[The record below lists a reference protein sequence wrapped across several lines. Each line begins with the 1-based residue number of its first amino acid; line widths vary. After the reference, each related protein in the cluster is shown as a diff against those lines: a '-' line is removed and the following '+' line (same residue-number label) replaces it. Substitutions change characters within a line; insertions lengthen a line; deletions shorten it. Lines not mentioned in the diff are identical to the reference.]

1 MKIKSTQSQLRSK
14 LRWGIVGILAL
25 LLIAG
30 FFDAPTYFNRG
41 ISKVNEV
48 THFGLPLIPERDFRL
63 GLDLQGGAHLVYQAD
78 VSGIEGDERGLSVEG
93 VRDVIERRVNGIG
106 VGEPIV
112 QTNKVGED
120 YRIIVELPGVTDV
133 NEAINMIGGT
143 PILEFKE
150 ENNIPARELTNEERQ
165 ELEEFNTAAKEK
177 ADAALVKINQG
188 NDFAEVVKEY
198 SEDQLSINN
207 NGYMGFIGAV
217 SPYPELYEWS
227 KSVTEGTISGSLV
240 DSAEGY
246 NILKRGA
253 ERDGEKEI
261 KVSHIL
267 ICYLGADGC
276 DTPIYNKDEA
286 RNKAQ
291 EIYNEANADNFA
303 DLAGQHSVDP
313 GSKDNGGEYDFFSKG
328 MMVPEFEQASFDAQV
343 GEIIGP
349 VETQFGF
356 HIIYKKD
363 ERVAKEYELSRILVR
378 TRGEIDILPP
388 QDPWMNTGLSGK
400 QLERSEVVSDSQTGA
415 VQVSL
420 QFDGE
425 GKDLFKDITTRNVG
439 KPVAIFLD
447 GQPISVPTVNEPIGD
462 GRAVISGSFDLLEAR
477 LLSQRLNAGALPV
490 PVELIAQQSVGAT
503 LGAKS
508 LEISLKAGI
517 AGILIVMAFML
528 LFYRLPGLL
537 SVIALTLYVTVTL
550 AVFKLIGV
558 TLTLAGIAG
567 FILSIGMAVDANVL
581 IFERLKEELKEGKSL
596 KASVEEGFLRAW
608 TSIRDGNISTLLT
621 CVLLMWFGTS
631 FVKGFAITLAIGV
644 MLSMFSAITVTRVM
658 LRFVVPWFKEH
669 GNHLFLGYKKENYDQ
684 SN

>member
-1 MKIKSTQSQLRSK
+1 MASKQTRSQIRAK
-14 LRWGIVGILAL
+14 VRWGIVGILAL
-25 LLIAG
+25 LVIAG
-30 FFDAPTYFNRG
+30 FFDAPTYFNNG
-41 ISKVNEV
+41 INKVNEV
-48 THFGLPLIPERDFRL
+48 THLGLPLIPEREFRL

-93 VRDVIERRVNGIG
+93 VRDVIERRINGIG
-106 VGEPIV
+106 VGEPVV

-120 YRIIVELPGVTDV
+120 YRIIVELPGITDV
-133 NEAINMIGGT
+133 NEAIKMIGGT

-150 ENNIPARELTNEERQ
+150 ENNIPPRELTDVERKD
-165 ELEEFNTAAKEK
+165 LEDFNTVAKKK
-177 ADAALVKINQG
+177 AEEASLKINQG
-188 NDFAEVVKEY
+188 TDFAQVVKEY
-198 SEDQLSINN
+198 SEDKLSINN
-207 NGYMGFIGAV
+207 DGYMNFVGAV
-217 SPYPELYEWS
+217 SPYPELYAWA
-227 KSVTEGTISGSLV
+227 KSVQEGVVSKTLV
-240 DSAEGY
+240 KSAEGY
-246 NILKRGA
+246 NIMKRGV
-253 ERDGEKEI
+253 ERDGEVETSA
-261 KVSHIL
+261 SHIL
-267 ICYLGADGC
+267 ICYLGAQNC
-276 DTPIYNKDEA
+276 EAPIYNKDEA
-286 RNKAQ
+286 FTKAQ
-291 EIYNEANADNFA
+291 EIYQLANADNFA
-303 DLAGQHSVDP
+303 DLAKENSVDP
-313 GSKDNGGEYDFFSKG
+313 GTKDNGGDLGYFPKG
-328 MMVPEFEQASFDAQV
+328 VMVPQFEEALSNANIGDIV
-343 GEIIGP
+343 GP
-349 VETQFGF
+349 VETDFGY
-356 HIIYKKD
+356 HVIYKTD
-363 ERVAKEYELSRILVR
+363 EKVMKEYELSRILVR
-378 TRGEIDILPP
+378 TKSEIDILPP
-388 QDPWMNTGLSGK
+388 QEPWMGTGLSGK

-503 LGAKS
+503 LGARS

-517 AGILIVMAFML
+517 VGILIVMGFML
-528 LFYRLPGLL
+528 LYYRLPGLL

-596 KASVEEGFLRAW
+596 KAAVEEGFLRAW
-608 TSIRDGNISTLLT
+608 TSIRDGNISTLIT
-621 CVLLMWFGTS
+621 CILLMWFGTS

-644 MLSMFSAITVTRVM
+644 LLSMFSAITVTRVV
-658 LRFVVPWFKEH
+658 LRFVVPWFKEY